1 MMLLGGSFST
11 NFDSFGW
18 QIFGQNWMLSDGSFS
33 TNFDAFGWQIF
44 CTKSDAFGWQ
54 FLYKI

>member
-1 MMLLGGSFST
+1 MMLLGGS
-11 NFDSFGW
+11 
-18 QIFGQNWMLSDGSFS
+18 LS

-44 CTKSDAFGWQ
+44 CIKSDAFGWQ